1 MAAAENTVPKH
12 SRTHY
17 KIITVGLMAAL
28 VFLGNYL
35 QIKIPNGMLVTRI
48 HLGNSMC
55 LLAGLLFGGV
65 SGGLA
70 SGIGAGLYDLLD
82 PVYIVSAPYT
92 FFSKFAM
99 GFTAGLLR
107 KSGEKKR
114 VIAAAAVG
122 QLVYIVLYLL
132 KSYLTIIILGGTS
145 EAAWAAVGTNA
156 VTSTIN
162 GVLAVVISVPL
173 YFLLR
178 AALKHT
184 AIYGLIAE
192 QDGNKEKKGYFNP
205 LTTLLSVFA
214 IVVTIL
220 FSVNLAATNKVKAKE
235 EEKEQQYI
243 SRIEELEDRVSYL
256 YEQLGV
262 EMPAAEEA
270 EETAE

>member
-1 MAAAENTVPKH
+1 MATAAKTAPKH
-12 SRTHY
+12 SKALY
-17 KIITVGLMAAL
+17 KIITIGLMSAL

-70 SGIGAGLYDLLD
+70 SGIGAGLYDLFD

-156 VTSTIN
+156 ITSTIN

-184 AIYGLIAE
+184 AIYSLIAE
-192 QDGNKEKKGYFNP
+192 QDGDKEDKKSYFNP
-205 LTTLLSVFA
+205 LTTLLTVFA

-235 EEKEQQYI
+235 NEKEQQYI
-243 SRIEELEDRVSYL
+243 SRIEELEGQVSYL

-262 EMPAAEEA
+262 EMPVTE